1 MTPILTATGNRTFS
15 PPCTTLWTTSL
26 TRFSVHWPWI
36 SWCPTLGL
44 GDTFEVWRLR
54 LIKNSGN
61 MNNLII
67 LRNLTAHNGYS
78 TCRPCMLN
86 NIWLC
91 GLYEYSTAH
100 ELFITSRSTPLD
112 EISRGCNRKR
122 LQTRSLGQPNVG
134 WRHPTALARWA
145 CCRCLGCYAKV
156 AKAKTVPE
164 TFSYVRGLLYFLF
177 RNLM

>member
-1 MTPILTATGNRTFS
+1 MTPILTATGNRTFFPAMHNPLDYLS
-15 PPCTTLWTTSL
+15 DSIQRSL
-26 TRFSVHWPWI
+26 AVNKLVSYAWSRWHFRSLEITI
-36 SWCPTLGL
+36 
-44 GDTFEVWRLR
+44 
-54 LIKNSGN
+54 IKNSGN

-112 EISRGCNRKR
+112 EISRGCSRKP